1 MKDLSHHLR
10 GNKTKKIQSFDLII
24 FIHSWI
30 DVEGRHRQPDIWE
43 YTHLNELENAHSS
56 AGEMNTSAEKNLCVT
71 LM

>member
-1 MKDLSHHLR
+1 MKNRSHHLR

-43 YTHLNELENAHSS
+43 YKHLKEIELNVEEILFSS
-56 AGEMNTSAEKNLCVT
+56 REPPNHI
-71 LM
+71 

>member
-43 YTHLNELENAHSS
+43 YKHLKEIELNVEDILFFSYLGVLH
-56 AGEMNTSAEKNLCVT
+56 VI
-71 LM
+71 

>member
-43 YTHLNELENAHSS
+43 YKHLKEIELNVEGILFFSYLGVLH
-56 AGEMNTSAEKNLCVT
+56 VI
-71 LM
+71 